1 MKSPAGWIEPKC
13 KGQLQKNGRM
23 VYTREWENGI
33 HQRMGE
39 WYTLKNGRMV
49 FTREW
54 ENGIHQRM
62 NALKVRLIKR
72 TRSEI

>member
-13 KGQLQKNGRM
+13 SYR
-23 VYTREWENGI
+23 
-33 HQRMGE
+33 RMGE

-54 ENGIHQRM
+54 ENGIH
-62 NALKVRLIKR
+62 
-72 TRSEI
+72 